1 MATIELNLRQEPSVY
16 KNWRWWAQVAAWFV
30 ILSFFTMAAGWTAA
44 WWASHHRQDT
54 PAVTLIPPVK
64 YRVPESEQIIQD
76 QRTYIDG
83 GCNGRYQGAGS

>member
-16 KNWRWWAQVAAWFV
+16 KNWRWWAQLAAWFV
-30 ILSFFTMAAGWTAA
+30 ILSLLTAFAGHTYA
-44 WWASHHRQDT
+44 WWYSKHLPQS

-83 GCNGRYQGAGS
+83 GCRGHYQGARS